1 MSKLECPMCKA
12 PTVSAGKLRYCGNCG
27 WQKDQTERQLRLNL
41 RMVPI
46 AFGAMTLILV
56 VLFARSGARTHDQ
69 RWLIAVFLTFPLI
82 ALVVSYAVTKRN
94 LKKLLALPPPTAQ
107 AVQARAASVD
117 SAAQEMSPQYQALLR
132 TMAPRRLRM
141 SRRGKFNLSMTLTV
155 LLIFAGIMAVQ
166 LFRAWMVARSFAN
179 FGFREW
185 GMAGFGLLLLLMLV
199 WQWRVVD
206 RQRDLLANGEV
217 VAGKVTEKFGS
228 RNAAAIK
235 YEFEDFAGRKHVKVG
250 TDYTQKLEA
259 GMSVPVFYDHE
270 NPDRQ
275 VPVSGTFHEVIL
287 QEQSSQANG

>member
-1 MSKLECPMCKA
+1 
-12 PTVSAGKLRYCGNCG
+12 VSAGKLAYCGNCG

-46 AFGAMTLILV
+46 AFGAMMLILV
-56 VLFARSGARTHDQ
+56 VLFARSGAHTHGQ
-69 RWLIAVFLTFPLI
+69 AWLIGVFLTFPLI

-94 LKKLLALPPPTAQ
+94 LKKLLALPPPT
-107 AVQARAASVD
+107 VRAAEVRE
-117 SAAQEMSPQYQALLR
+117 AYAVAVGEMSPQYQALVR
-132 TMAPRRLRM
+132 TVAPRRLRM
-141 SRRGKFNLSMTLTV
+141 SRRGKLNLSMTLVV
-155 LLIFAGIMAVQ
+155 LLIFAGIMVVQ
-166 LFRAWMVARSFAN
+166 LFRAWAAARSFAN

-217 VAGKVTEKFGS
+217 VAAKVTEKFGS
-228 RNAAAIK
+228 RNASAIK

-259 GMSVPVFYDHE
+259 GMNVPVFYDHE

-275 VPVSGTFHEVIL
+275 VPASGTFHEVIVP
-287 QEQSSQANG
+287 E

>member
-12 PTVSAGKLRYCGNCG
+12 PTVSAGKLRYCANCG

-56 VLFARSGARTHDQ
+56 VLFARSGARTHGE
-69 RWLIAVFLTFPLI
+69 RWVIAVFLTFPLI

-94 LKKLLALPPPTAQ
+94 LKKLLALPPPT
-107 AVQARAASVD
+107 VRAAEVRE
-117 SAAQEMSPQYQALLR
+117 AYAVAVGEMSPQYQALVR
-132 TMAPRRLRM
+132 TVAPRRLRM
-141 SRRGKFNLSMTLTV
+141 SRRGKLNLSMTLVV
-155 LLIFAGIMAVQ
+155 LLIFAGIMVVQ
-166 LFRAWMVARSFAN
+166 LFRAWAAARSFAN

-217 VAGKVTEKFGS
+217 VAAKVTEKFGS
-228 RNAAAIK
+228 RNASAIK

-259 GMSVPVFYDHE
+259 GMNVPVFYDHE

-275 VPVSGTFHEVIL
+275 VPASGTFHEVIVP
-287 QEQSSQANG
+287 E

>member
-1 MSKLECPMCKA
+1 MCKA
-12 PTVSAGKLRYCGNCG
+12 PTVSAGKLRYCANCG

-41 RMVPI
+41 RIVPI

-56 VLFARSGARTHDQ
+56 VLFARSGARTHGQ
-69 RWLIAVFLTFPLI
+69 SWLIGVFLTFPLI

-94 LKKLLALPPPTAQ
+94 LKKLLAQPPPTAQ
-107 AVQARAASVD
+107 AVQARVTSTDSV
-117 SAAQEMSPQYQALLR
+117 AREMNPQYQALLR
-132 TMAPRRLRM
+132 TVAPRRLRM
-141 SRRGKFNLSMTLTV
+141 SRRGKFNLSLTLVV
-155 LLIFAGIMAVQ
+155 LLIFAGIMTVQ
-166 LFRAWMVARSFAN
+166 LFRAWAAAHSFAT

-217 VAGKVTEKFGS
+217 VVAKITEKFGG

-250 TDYTQKLEA
+250 TDYTQKLEP
-259 GMSVPVFYDHE
+259 GMSVPVFYDHK
-270 NPDRQ
+270 NPERQ

-287 QEQSSQANG
+287 QEQSYQGIG

>member
-1 MSKLECPMCKA
+1 
-12 PTVSAGKLRYCGNCG
+12 
-27 WQKDQTERQLRLNL
+27 
-41 RMVPI
+41 MVPI

-56 VLFARSGARTHDQ
+56 VLFVRSGARTHDQ

-82 ALVVSYAVTKRN
+82 ALVWSYAVTKRN
-94 LKKLLALPPPTAQ
+94 LTKLLALPPP
-107 AVQARAASVD
+107 AVRAVEVREAHAV
-117 SAAQEMSPQYQALLR
+117 AVGEMNPQYQALLR
-132 TMAPRRLRM
+132 TVAPRRLRI
-141 SRRGKFNLSMTLTV
+141 SRRGKFNLSMTLVV
-155 LLIFAGIMAVQ
+155 LLIFTGIMAVQ

-217 VAGKVTEKFGS
+217 VAAKVTEKFGS
-228 RNAAAIK
+228 RNASAIK

-259 GMSVPVFYDHE
+259 GMNVPVFYDHE

-275 VPVSGTFHEVIL
+275 VPASGTFHEVIL
-287 QEQSSQANG
+287 QEQSSQGIG